1 MLISK
6 DHPSDVKPAN
16 IMLTAEGQAK
26 LADLGMAKTFER
38 ISI

>member
-6 DHPSDVKPAN
+6 ESSIGCDRQHYAS
-16 IMLTAEGQAK
+16 AEGQAK
-26 LADLGMAKTFER
+26 LADLGMAKTSER